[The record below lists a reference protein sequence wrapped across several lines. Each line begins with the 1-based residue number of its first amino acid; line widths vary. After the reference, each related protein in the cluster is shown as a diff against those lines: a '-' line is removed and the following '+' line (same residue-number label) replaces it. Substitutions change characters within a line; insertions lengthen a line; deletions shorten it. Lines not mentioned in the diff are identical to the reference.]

1 MDKVYVQFVARIIL
15 SLLLNMSFFL
25 YANSVEHFLNCW
37 TKRILT
43 LITLTQFH
51 FIFYSSRPLPN
62 TFALILVLTALSKWL
77 SKNWN
82 SFIAIVAI
90 TVVIF
95 RSETSILFG
104 FIIIS
109 EVFINKSL
117 SIKRLILV
125 GIPCGLLA
133 LSSTILFD
141 SLIWN
146 EWTWPEGYG
155 LYFNIYLNKS
165 KDWGTQPF
173 LWYFYS
179 ALPRS
184 LLFSIFFV
192 PFCDKK
198 CLYSIGVPAFLFI
211 LLYSCLPHKELRFII
226 YTVPMLNTCAANTIA
241 NILHRYLYRTKV
253 SEEESKKL
261 KKYQDETKLVQE
273 PIKLRLRKR
282 SKNVLGKEVLEN
294 VLKGSSK
301 KKETGKDIT
310 KKWTVY
316 NLFLIS
322 LVIVGC
328 LANIGLTLLACLSS
342 SQNYPGGD
350 AIIWL
355 NSRIRSS
362 RVKAQVQKNVL
373 VHVSN
378 LAAQTG
384 FTRFLEM
391 ENVTYDKSPD
401 FKSIPNQLQSKY
413 KSFYFILENIDQQFI
428 RKYCGSNATEMSNER
443 ITCNFNEF
451 AKNCKIVNTINGFKR
466 FQFSLNFNQLIKSAP
481 VLWIFECNRKNF
493 NLSQNI

>member
-1 MDKVYVQFVARIIL
+1 
-15 SLLLNMSFFL
+15 
-25 YANSVEHFLNCW
+25 
-37 TKRILT
+37 
-43 LITLTQFH
+43 
-51 FIFYSSRPLPN
+51 
-62 TFALILVLTALSKWL
+62 
-77 SKNWN
+77 
-82 SFIAIVAI
+82 
-90 TVVIF
+90 
-95 RSETSILFG
+95 
-104 FIIIS
+104 
-109 EVFINKSL
+109 
-117 SIKRLILV
+117 
-125 GIPCGLLA
+125 
-133 LSSTILFD
+133 
-141 SLIWN
+141 
-146 EWTWPEGYG
+146 
-155 LYFNIYLNKS
+155 
-165 KDWGTQPF
+165 
-173 LWYFYS
+173 
-179 ALPRS
+179 
-184 LLFSIFFV
+184 
-192 PFCDKK
+192 
-198 CLYSIGVPAFLFI
+198 
-211 LLYSCLPHKELRFII
+211 
-226 YTVPMLNTCAANTIA
+226 
-241 NILHRYLYRTKV
+241 V